1 MLALGAL
8 TLQIIDRGGRLG
20 VRLKDMKSPARA
32 AFKGLRYFPIDPRF
46 RVVATFVP
54 HDKPVSINVPNVL
67 GMVETHAQSRLRV
80 VCARRARASE
90 SGKTQPLRLDAVL
103 EPGETQLF
111 FIFRDPTA
119 GKTTYGAGRFL
130 YADPPVDGKVILDFN
145 RAYSPPCAFTPHATC
160 PLPPANNRLPVAIEA
175 GEMFAGHH

>member
-1 MLALGAL
+1 
-8 TLQIIDRGGRLG
+8 
-20 VRLKDMKSPARA
+20 
-32 AFKGLRYFPIDPRF
+32 
-46 RVVATFVP
+46 
-54 HDKPVSINVPNVL
+54 
-67 GMVETHAQSRLRV
+67 MVESMSSPGY
-80 VCARRARASE
+80 ASFVLDGAGKGGK

-130 YADPPVDGKVILDFN
+130 YADPPAQGTIILDFN
-145 RAYSPPCAFTPHATC
+145 KAYSPPCAFTPHATC
-160 PLPPANNRLPVAIEA
+160 PLPPANNRLPVPIEA